1 MDEPTR
7 DRAGDGGNGHAIQAA
22 LAGVVPEAEARGAGR
37 KAFLSG
43 LWLAAIGTLLSVG
56 EPDDVASL
64 LADRAA
70 GIRGQGRNADVPLSR
85 LDDLAR
91 DRRLREAG
99 IVARVVCERL
109 RPFAEDDARG
119 DSFPEDFLDEAL
131 SLLAAS
137 WGPAHLRRTLADQIA
152 SIEDGNTAPVLPVEP
167 SATNNPPRAA
177 APVPVTAPAPVTRA
191 PHANLPAPEARRGAR
206 TADVHLDSET
216 LSTGRGAYAVAMHLD
231 AGDRRET
238 REICGGAPD
247 RTGREAALTGLAEA
261 LAALGPPVPGDKV
274 RVSTPVEAVYR
285 AAAPGA
291 HGGQRL
297 AHEAGLWAEVDRLA
311 APLDIEWCL
320 RRSGTGTDLAQRCDR
335 LLRERSAEAEREAMA
350 AA

>member
-1 MDEPTR
+1 MEEPTR
-7 DRAGDGGNGHAIQAA
+7 DRAGDGGNGPAIQAA

-43 LWLAAIGTLLSVG
+43 LWLAAVGTLFSVG
-56 EPDDVASL
+56 DPEEVASL
-64 LADRAA
+64 LADRAG
-70 GIRGQGRNADVPLSR
+70 GIRGQGRNADVPLNH
-85 LDDLAR
+85 LDDAAR

-109 RPFAEDDARG
+109 RPFAEDEARG

-137 WGPAHLRRTLADQIA
+137 WGPFHVRRTIADQIA
-152 SIEDGNTAPVLPVEP
+152 AIEDGRATPVLPVEP
-167 SATNNPPRAA
+167 SAPNNPPRAQPPAA
-177 APVPVTAPAPVTRA
+177 APVQPLAAAAAHCPQP
-191 PHANLPAPEARRGAR
+191 RRPPR
-206 TADVHLDSET
+206 SADVHLDSET

-231 AGDRRET
+231 SGDRRET

-247 RTGREAALTGLAEA
+247 RTGREAALAGLVEA
-261 LAALGPPVPGDKV
+261 LASLGVPVPGDRV
-274 RVSTPVEAVYR
+274 RLSTPVEAVFR

-291 HGGQRL
+291 SGGQRL
-297 AHEAGLWAEVDRLA
+297 GHEAPLWAEVDRLA
-311 APLDIEWCL
+311 AALDIEWCL
-320 RRSGTGTDLAQRCDR
+320 RRTGTGTDLAQRCDR